1 MKGSGDGNKE
11 ELYSM
16 LNHWFECDALLL
28 EQRRVPYYEVT
39 EDDGKGNNPGVD
51 VCQKMSPPT
60 VGLMLVTSTLRHGLS
75 VDVRLQPREKSRSR
89 KEVVSGGVDCL

>member
-39 EDDGKGNNPGVD
+39 EDDGNCNN
-51 VCQKMSPPT
+51 Q
-60 VGLMLVTSTLRHGLS
+60 
-75 VDVRLQPREKSRSR
+75 
-89 KEVVSGGVDCL
+89 VSMFAKK